1 MGQFGNVA
9 FQAAQLLQ
17 NNQQYSAEQ
26 AWFTVINSTNLA
38 PSTKAKGCPRYAF
51 IGLCEYGCI
60 AGVSATKNLPPTE
73 LNALYALEGLRI
85 LNNRIGLG
93 ADRNMMVPSRIS
105 LWRDVLHNLAITD
118 KSHNSQMDVVI
129 ELWVNDLI

>member
-1 MGQFGNVA
+1 MGQFGDVA
-9 FQAAQLLQ
+9 VRAARLLQ
-17 NNQQYSAEQ
+17 GNPHYSAKQ
-26 AWFTVINSTNLA
+26 VWFAEINNMNLA

-60 AGVSATKNLPPTE
+60 AGVPATKTPPPTG
-73 LNALYALEGLRI
+73 LNALYALEGLSI

-129 ELWVNDLI
+129 ELWINGLI